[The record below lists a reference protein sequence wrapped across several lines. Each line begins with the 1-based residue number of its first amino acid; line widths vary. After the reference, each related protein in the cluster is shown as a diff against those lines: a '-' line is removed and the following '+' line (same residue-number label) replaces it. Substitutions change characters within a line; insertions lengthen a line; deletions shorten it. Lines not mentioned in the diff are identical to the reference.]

1 MIDLKLGVLRENAV
15 QRRDATQLLRK
26 IISFPEVQPFT
37 CVYLSRR
44 SNNYELHVKT
54 NRDEMTQMVVQHV
67 ALQEGLLVREEAD
80 GFLGIYT
87 PQRELLELAA

>member
-1 MIDLKLGVLRENAV
+1 V
-15 QRRDATQLLRK
+15 QRRDAMQLLRK
-26 IISFPEVQPFT
+26 IISFPEVQPFA
-37 CVYLSRR
+37 CVYISRR
-44 SNNYELHVKT
+44 SDHYELHVKT
-54 NRDEMTQMVVQHV
+54 NRDEVTQMVVKRV

>member
-1 MIDLKLGVLRENAV
+1 
-15 QRRDATQLLRK
+15 
-26 IISFPEVQPFT
+26 
-37 CVYLSRR
+37 
-44 SNNYELHVKT
+44 
-54 NRDEMTQMVVQHV
+54 MTQMVVQHV